1 MNAQHIQLVTKPNG
15 DLEMTADQDGQASI
29 RRLLRNDCDGYSMLE
44 MEAAF
49 ICDYLP
55 NPFKQIKPEDCGA
68 LTDAPLI
75 TNGTDVWGYMNYQV
89 ENFLA
94 LLSTGATITWQKG

>member
-15 DLEMTADQDGQASI
+15 NLEMTADQDGQAMI
-29 RRLLRNDCDGYSMLE
+29 KGLLNNTCDGYSMIELE
-44 MEAAF
+44 SAF

-55 NPFKQIKPEDCGA
+55 NPWQQVKPEDVGA
-68 LTDAPLI
+68 LTSAPLI
-75 TNGTDVWGYMNYQV
+75 SNGINVYGFMNYQI